1 MILEKKK
8 ENLFEKF
15 SRLITVAGTAI
26 MMNLLFLAAC
36 IPVVTIGQAWCGL
49 LGAIR
54 YNIRGD
60 SWLKG
65 FWVGFKTRWIRG
77 SIVWII
83 GLFAALFLLNDMRVA
98 QVALQ
103 AGDVAAWM
111 PMIGSCVA
119 FAVAVMLLMSALCL
133 NVYIPTDVMTWTKN
147 IVNLLFKGFFGLLV
161 GAGLFWAP
169 MVVFCLYSG
178 WIVYELAMV
187 LVCAYFAMTAFVTTA
202 LMKNPLIYF
211 LLQARADGTLT
222 AEEGLAPLPKEDED
236 E

>member
-1 MILEKKK
+1 LEKKK
-8 ENLFEKF
+8 ENLFDKF

-77 SIVWII
+77 TIAWLL
-83 GLFAALFLLNDMRVA
+83 GLGAALFLLNDIFGAMQQNA
-98 QVALQ
+98 IF
-103 AGDVAAWM
+103 
-111 PMIGSCVA
+111 PMIGACVA
-119 FAVAVMLLMSALCL
+119 FAVAAMLLMSALCL
-133 NVYIPTDVMTWTKN
+133 NVYIPTDVMTWLRNT
-147 IVNLLFKGFFGLLV
+147 VNLLFKGFFGLLV
-161 GAGLFWAP
+161 GAALFWAP
-169 MVVFCLYSG
+169 MVVFCLIDGLVILS
-178 WIVYELAMV
+178 EAALV
-187 LVCAYFAMTAFVTTA
+187 LICAYFALTAFVTTA
-202 LMKNPLIYF
+202 LMKNPLIDV